1 MNLWLGVGV
10 LVLVALGVLLVPL
23 WRATK
28 ARAPSLVDAGLP
40 EDASRS
46 VRRWL
51 SLGLLVT
58 LPAATAALYLYLGAP
73 TILQEQALTQAHA
86 AYDTDAMI
94 QALEAKLRDKPDDA
108 EGWFTLGRAYIVL
121 QRPDDAE
128 RAFAR
133 ASQLA
138 PKEARMLSQ
147 QAEAI
152 ALKSGSLQGRPMELI
167 LQALDLDY
175 EDEKALEL
183 AGLAAYQQQ
192 QWAQSLHFWRRLMK
206 KLPKDSEAYEE
217 IGRAV
222 RIAERSKDPHLRAA
236 AKTLLGGIHGLVG
249 EFELAA
255 TTLREAIRLSEVV
268 HDDRSR
274 CFAWSDLL
282 AVEYNLGHTDQ
293 VLALSELALGACE
306 RIDDVRLLTDVISSR
321 GSSLSDK
328 GRYAEAKVLL
338 EDAVRRRELAYG
350 PKDRRTSAML
360 SPAPVADISSITR
373 VMVRCCASS
382 AR

>member
-28 ARAPSLVDAGLP
+28 AQAPGLVGAGAGENPVVAGLP
-40 EDASRS
+40 GDASRS

-108 EGWFTLGRAYIVL
+108 EGWFTLGRAYIEL

-222 RIAERSKDPHLRAA
+222 RIAERKVVEASGLGDRA
-236 AKTLLGGIHGLVG
+236 
-249 EFELAA
+249 
-255 TTLREAIRLSEVV
+255 
-268 HDDRSR
+268 
-274 CFAWSDLL
+274 
-282 AVEYNLGHTDQ
+282 
-293 VLALSELALGACE
+293 
-306 RIDDVRLLTDVISSR
+306 
-321 GSSLSDK
+321 
-328 GRYAEAKVLL
+328 LL
-338 EDAVRRRELAYG
+338 EAPEK
-350 PKDRRTSAML
+350 PK
-360 SPAPVADISSITR
+360 APH
-373 VMVRCCASS
+373 
-382 AR
+382 

>member
-23 WRATK
+23 WRVTK

-108 EGWFTLGRAYIVL
+108 EGWFTLGRAYIEL

-133 ASQLA
+133 AAQLA

-175 EDEKALEL
+175 EDEKALAL
-183 AGLAAYQQQ
+183 AGLAAYQHQ
-192 QWAQSLHFWRRLMK
+192 QWAQSLHFW
-206 KLPKDSEAYEE
+206 
-217 IGRAV
+217 
-222 RIAERSKDPHLRAA
+222 
-236 AKTLLGGIHGLVG
+236 
-249 EFELAA
+249 F
-255 TTLREAIRLSEVV
+255 
-268 HDDRSR
+268 
-274 CFAWSDLL
+274 
-282 AVEYNLGHTDQ
+282 
-293 VLALSELALGACE
+293 
-306 RIDDVRLLTDVISSR
+306 
-321 GSSLSDK
+321 
-328 GRYAEAKVLL
+328 
-338 EDAVRRRELAYG
+338 
-350 PKDRRTSAML
+350 
-360 SPAPVADISSITR
+360 
-373 VMVRCCASS
+373 
-382 AR
+382 

>member
-10 LVLVALGVLLVPL
+10 LVLVALAVLLVPL

-28 ARAPSLVDAGLP
+28 ARIPGTVDAGAGETSAAAGWP
-40 EDASRS
+40 GTPAGAARS
-46 VRRWL
+46 VHRWL
-51 SLGLLVT
+51 SLGLLGA

-108 EGWFTLGRAYIVL
+108 EGWFTLGRAYIAL
-121 QRPDDAE
+121 QRPQEAE
-128 RAFAR
+128 RALAR
-133 ASQLA
+133 AAELA

-167 LQALDLDY
+167 MQALDLDY

-222 RIAERSKDPHLRAA
+222 SIAERK
-236 AKTLLGGIHGLVG
+236 
-249 EFELAA
+249 
-255 TTLREAIRLSEVV
+255 
-268 HDDRSR
+268 
-274 CFAWSDLL
+274 
-282 AVEYNLGHTDQ
+282 AVEASGLGDR
-293 VLALSELALGACE
+293 A
-306 RIDDVRLLTDVISSR
+306 RLQAPDN
-321 GSSLSDK
+321 
-328 GRYAEAKVLL
+328 
-338 EDAVRRRELAYG
+338 
-350 PKDRRTSAML
+350 PK
-360 SPAPVADISSITR
+360 APH
-373 VMVRCCASS
+373 
-382 AR
+382 